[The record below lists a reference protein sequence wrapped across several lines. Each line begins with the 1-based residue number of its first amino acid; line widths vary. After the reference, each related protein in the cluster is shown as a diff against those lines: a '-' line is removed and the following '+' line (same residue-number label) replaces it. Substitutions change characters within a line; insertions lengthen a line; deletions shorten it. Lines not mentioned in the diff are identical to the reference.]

1 MEEKLNRKLE
11 DDMLLQATGGVTKDA
26 DCLPDYD
33 ATGVVEKQM
42 GSGESLVCLDDGA
55 QVIASAADGHVV
67 EEGKR
72 VGLFAQGGGWTMQ
85 ELPG

>member
-1 MEEKLNRKLE
+1 MEEKLNTRLE
-11 DDMLLQATGGVTKDA
+11 DDALFQATGGVTTDA

-42 GSGESLVCLDDGA
+42 GSGESLVCLSDGA
-55 QVIASAADGHVV
+55 QVIASASDGHMI

-72 VGLFAQGGGWTMQ
+72 VGLFAQGGGWIMQ